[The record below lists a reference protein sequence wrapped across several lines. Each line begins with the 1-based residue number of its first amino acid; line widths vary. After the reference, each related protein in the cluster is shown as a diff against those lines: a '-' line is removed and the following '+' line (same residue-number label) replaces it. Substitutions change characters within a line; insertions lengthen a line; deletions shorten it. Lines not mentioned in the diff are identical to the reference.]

1 MKLHTQ
7 PGGFCGGMTK
17 AVIPHG
23 AQSPGQHVS
32 QIAADKLY
40 ARQSERAATVLL
52 GPIFPAEGDGLGSD
66 GEQTRIIDGGA
77 SDISAQIL
85 KGGSSGACRVNVH
98 TPLLGPDLRVDLPIV
113 LFE

>member
-7 PGGFCGGMTK
+7 SGGFCGGMTK
-17 AVIPHG
+17 AVIAHG
-23 AQSPGQHVS
+23 AQSDGQHVS

-40 ARQSERAATVLL
+40 AGQSKRLAAVVMGTV
-52 GPIFPAEGDGLGSD
+52 FPAEGDGLGSD

-85 KGGSSGACRVNVH
+85 KGGSSGACRLNVH